1 MRDQAQQY
9 AEVGCTIL
17 GISFD
22 PPEENAQFRDAFDL
36 PFSLLSD
43 EDRSVG
49 ALYETQRDPADA
61 YADFAQRISYL
72 IDPEGTIQKAY
83 TVSDPAGHA
92 GEVLAD
98 LAALQR

>member
-9 AEVGCTIL
+9 EEAGCTIL

-22 PPEENAQFRDAFDL
+22 SPEENKAFRDTFDF
-36 PFSLLSD
+36 PFSLLCD

-49 ALYETQRDPADA
+49 AFSEAQRDPADPF
-61 YADFAQRISYL
+61 ADFAQRISYL

-83 TVSDPAGHA
+83 AVNDPAGHA

-98 LAALQR
+98 LAALKR